1 MGGRDI
7 LKEKLQKFLQT
18 ILGDHQQSKK
28 VVYLLVIA
36 VIALF
41 LLILGNS
48 FSANE
53 NNSQSNMTDP
63 IEEPAEETVKKES
76 TKDLVVSDL
85 EESYETDLKK
95 MLEKIQGVS
104 EVDVMVNL
112 DSTDIKIYE
121 KNLIKGQQTT
131 NETDSNGG
139 VRKVED
145 ETEENEIVFV
155 RQGDQEVPLLI
166 QTKKPKDRGV
176 FVVAKE
182 VDQG

>member
-53 NNSQSNMTDP
+53 NNSQ
-63 IEEPAEETVKKES
+63 
-76 TKDLVVSDL
+76 
-85 EESYETDLKK
+85 
-95 MLEKIQGVS
+95 
-104 EVDVMVNL
+104 
-112 DSTDIKIYE
+112 
-121 KNLIKGQQTT
+121 
-131 NETDSNGG
+131 
-139 VRKVED
+139 
-145 ETEENEIVFV
+145 
-155 RQGDQEVPLLI
+155 
-166 QTKKPKDRGV
+166 
-176 FVVAKE
+176 
-182 VDQG
+182 